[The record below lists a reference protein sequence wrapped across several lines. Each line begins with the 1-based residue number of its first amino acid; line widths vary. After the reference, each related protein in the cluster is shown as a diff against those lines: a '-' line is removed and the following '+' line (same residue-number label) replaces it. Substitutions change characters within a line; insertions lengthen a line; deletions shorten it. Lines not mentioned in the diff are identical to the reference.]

1 MHQHHI
7 GNWSDHFLLYIR
19 RGVLVLSVG
28 QEQSHLLHQIH
39 YQGCMSE
46 NNHLDHL
53 FYLYLHQRLYHLDR
67 NHCMNLTVDC
77 YFPLLNLGY
86 LMGYLGLLRHFRH

>member
-67 NHCMNLTVDC
+67 FLIFISYRIYKGIV
-77 YFPLLNLGY
+77 
-86 LMGYLGLLRHFRH
+86 LRRYIYHSRLSIY